1 MVFKRRKQQ
10 MVYCDKCGGRFK
22 LCPETE
28 RIKDDIERVHFKCKH
43 CKHDYTA
50 YYTNNYV
57 KEKQKELRKIDM
69 KNIKK
74 RMEIE
79 KEIKAEMNNLR
90 RKYE

>member
-1 MVFKRRKQQ
+1 MFKRRKQQ
-10 MVYCDKCGGRFK
+10 MVYCDECGGRFK
-22 LCPETE
+22 LRPQVEK
-28 RIKDDIERVHFKCKH
+28 IKDDIERVHFVCKH

-50 YYTNNYV
+50 YYTNNYI
-57 KEKQKELRKIDM
+57 KQKQKEIREVGMRD
-69 KNIKK
+69 IKK